1 MAPNN
6 KHDFVGDD
14 EKEEKKKKNPLSF
27 PRTKRR
33 NNEIRKPINNK
44 RASTRDKNLFS
55 FYCSVACPLSL
66 SHTFDLAG
74 SVARTH
80 TVCGWLNSD
89 ESERTQLL
97 RNQFGEDAHTKKDR
111 RPTTL
116 LDNGAIS
123 KSSHGN
129 ENWSLRTRWS
139 SLFFRFVILYL
150 HIDTTTGYIV
160 YFHWM
165 NGCFELV
172 PLCVCVCAVQRSR
185 VLTVWWCICTRE
197 AIEIRF
203 INSRA
208 QWILYPHGKCQKCV
222 WERAWQR
229 VCVCVCHLSLLD
241 TQWIS
246 AIRDKAEWSKRYAYT
261 EKR

>member
-1 MAPNN
+1 MLWLLYTLFDFGSFNAYFCVHSRLYVCLPTAYIVLLWERSAHDKKGKNIFIHTYIKNKYVFVAPNN

-172 PLCVCVCAVQRSR
+172 PLCVCVCVPFNA
-185 VLTVWWCICTRE
+185 
-197 AIEIRF
+197 
-203 INSRA
+203 
-208 QWILYPHGKCQKCV
+208 
-222 WERAWQR
+222 
-229 VCVCVCHLSLLD
+229 
-241 TQWIS
+241 
-246 AIRDKAEWSKRYAYT
+246 AEY
-261 EKR
+261 